1 MELRSAILEEHSKEQ
16 TLKIAAW
23 IGGDKKRFASL
34 VALFLQDEYRVVQRA
49 AWSLRH
55 VAEKHPAL
63 LLPHLDA
70 IVERLG
76 DKDIPVAV
84 KRNVMAVLQGIPI
97 PENLHGPV
105 MNYCFDFLQDPAETI
120 AVKSFCMAIL
130 GQLAQS
136 YPEIKN
142 EIILVI
148 EDLLEQGASPGIRS
162 RAGKTLK
169 ALGKL

>member
-1 MELRSAILEEHSKEQ
+1 M
-16 TLKIAAW
+16 
-23 IGGDKKRFASL
+23 
-34 VALFLQDEYRVVQRA
+34 
-49 AWSLRH
+49 
-55 VAEKHPAL
+55 
-63 LLPHLDA
+63 
-70 IVERLG
+70 
-76 DKDIPVAV
+76 
-84 KRNVMAVLQGIPI
+84 
-97 PENLHGPV
+97 
-105 MNYCFDFLQDPAETI
+105 
-120 AVKSFCMAIL
+120 KSFCMAIL